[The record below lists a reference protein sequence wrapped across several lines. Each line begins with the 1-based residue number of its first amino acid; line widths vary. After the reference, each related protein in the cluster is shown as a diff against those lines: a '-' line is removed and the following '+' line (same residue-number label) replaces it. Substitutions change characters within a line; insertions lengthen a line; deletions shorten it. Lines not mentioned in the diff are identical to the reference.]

1 MDPNFIKLFDEKM
14 MQVGA
19 QAANTEEAIKLLGG
33 MMAQEGFVEEAYW
46 KDVYKREQTFPTG
59 LPTQPVA
66 IAIPHADPDRVIKS
80 GIAIAVFQQ
89 PVKFR
94 IMGSNEPDELDV
106 PVVFMLALK
115 DFKQQTAVIRDLL
128 MLIQSKTIILDI
140 HNAATTKDIYQAI
153 KQNAEK

>member
-1 MDPNFIKLFDEKM
+1 MDPNFLNLFDEKM

-19 QAANTEEAIKLLGG
+19 KAANTAEAIQLLGAI
-33 MMAQEGFVEEAYW
+33 MAREGFVEETYW
-46 KDVYKREQTFPTG
+46 KDVLKREQTFPTG

-80 GIAIAVFQQ
+80 GIAIAVFSQ

-94 IMGSNEPDELDV
+94 IMGSNEADELDV

-128 MLIQSKTIILDI
+128 TLIQSKTII
-140 HNAATTKDIYQAI
+140 ADIYQAGSSGDI
-153 KQNAEK
+153 YEIIRKGSEK